1 MHDQSQVRRRLK
13 RLNQLKRFING
24 STRMDMMNQE
34 TIAIDRIGQCGRIL
48 SQRFKSTALF
58 LAFLLLFSSAAVA
71 QLTTADIV
79 GTVTDATGAVVPNAN
94 IVLTNLETN
103 EKRTSQSNG
112 SGDYNFTLLP
122 VGHYS
127 IAVKATGFEASITKD
142 LPVEAGDRARSDIHL
157 QLGAESTIVEVTAQ
171 TPLLQAD
178 NATVS
183 STVTAKAVQD
193 LPLNGRNFVQL
204 VALVPGANPGAG
216 NGLSSGGRPDD
227 RRTNAAGLSVNGQD
241 ESLNNW
247 VVDGVDDNERVI
259 GSIGVKPNVEGIQEI
274 TVETNSYAPEAGRTA
289 GGVINIVTRS
299 GTNHFHGSVYE
310 YFRNDIFD
318 GRNFFQTTGNK
329 PELRQNQYGAS
340 IGGPIFRDKTFFYFD
355 YEGFRQV
362 EGVTD
367 TGTVPTIAEYDDI
380 NSLNGGSPQALL
392 SSSNGTLQA
401 YNGAIPA
408 TGGPV
413 PINQVALNYLKLFPA
428 PTNSNLG
435 SNYVISPS
443 KTQNYNTYDARL
455 DHKLND
461 KNLLFARFTYNSV
474 DTFTPP
480 NFGTV
485 NGLQISGGRF
495 NFDGPATDIAQQYEL
510 GYTHIFTPSLLLD
523 LRAGFTRINNLS
535 LPLNYGI
542 NADQTVGFP
551 AAMTSFSPF
560 ANSLTPFLL
569 GPFGDIGDGAY
580 VPLQDIDNT
589 YQYGGTVSWTK
600 GNHNIKLGASLMR
613 RQARNVQSASAV
625 GQFQFNLT
633 TDSVSGDQLATQN
646 NQIASALLGA
656 YQSQARNFNITPPDY
671 RSWEPSGFAQD
682 SWKVSP
688 KLTVIYGLRYEVFTP
703 FTEAHNH
710 ISNYDFLEALS
721 NPASATSSALKIAG
735 VNGVSDT
742 AGIPTQHNNVAPRV
756 GFAFSARPTT
766 VIRGGYGLSYFPDNY
781 TSNGDLKNAPFT
793 SVNSPSC
800 QSTLAVQIESY
811 IVNGAAAP
819 VQPPTGQNGDC
830 ALQSQYGNF
839 SQGIIQPSAPT
850 AAQLANLSQIPGL
863 SFVAEQVKFKNAL
876 IQQFNLQIEQQVGP
890 NVFTLGYVGN
900 IGQHLPES
908 INNVNQALPYNP
920 YAPIGS
926 TQNPVGGVRPLDAAF
941 HAVGPNAA
949 GNISYL
955 ATGGVSNYNG
965 LQASFQR
972 RFTHGL
978 AFDAN
983 YTWAKGLSDTSTFS
997 QQGDQGW
1004 SNANPF
1010 NIRQIEY
1017 GNTDTDLQNRF
1028 ALSVN
1033 YELQYGKEF
1042 TGIKK
1047 ALLTGWDT
1055 NMIAL
1060 WQTGKVFSIVESGS
1074 GADNPI
1080 GDNPADPTKAY
1091 GYNNRA
1097 VPQNANGADRPDTIA
1112 NPRLSHKTL
1121 TEFFNT
1127 AAFAPQPLGT
1137 IGTTARNS
1145 IFGPHFR
1152 DVDLSLFKDFPVT
1165 ERATIQF
1172 RVETFNISN
1181 TPNFFIANNNSS
1193 NQEFGNASFG
1203 QITATDPNY
1212 NPRQYQFVLKVL
1224 F

>member
-1 MHDQSQVRRRLK
+1 
-13 RLNQLKRFING
+13 
-24 STRMDMMNQE
+24 MNYKA
-34 TIAIDRIGQCGRIL
+34 TKYLIWTGQPKDTIL
-48 SQRFKSTALF
+48 SAWRKA
-58 LAFLLLFSSAAVA
+58 AFLLVLLFAFTSAAFC
-71 QLTTADIV
+71 QLTTADIL
-79 GTVTDATGAVVPNAN
+79 GSVTDATGAVVPNAK
-94 IVLTNLETN
+94 ITLTNLGTN
-103 EKRTSQSNG
+103 ETRTGQSNA
-112 SGDYNFTLLP
+112 SGEYTFTLLP

-127 IAVKATGFEASITKD
+127 VTVKAPGFQESITKD
-142 LPVEAGDRARSDIHL
+142 LPVEAGDRARNDVHL
-157 QLGAESTIVEVTAQ
+157 TLGAETTIVEVTAS

-178 NATVS
+178 SATVS

-247 VVDGVDDNERVI
+247 VVDGIDDNERII
-259 GSIGVKPNVEGIQEI
+259 GTIGVKPNVEGIQEI
-274 TVETNSYAPEAGRTA
+274 TIQTNSYAPEAGRTA
-289 GGVINIVTRS
+289 GGVINIVTKS
-299 GTNHFHGSVYE
+299 GTNQFHGSVYE

-318 GRNFFQTTGNK
+318 GRNFFQNTGPK

-340 IGGPIFRDKTFFYFD
+340 IGGPIFRNRTFFYFD

-362 EGVTD
+362 SGVTD
-367 TGTVPTIAEYDDI
+367 TGTVPTIQEYNAI
-380 NSLNGGSPQALL
+380 HSLNGLTPQSLL
-392 SSSNGTLQA
+392 SSANGTLQA
-401 YNGAIPA
+401 YQGLIPA

-413 PINQVALNYLKLFPA
+413 PINPIALNYLKLFPA
-428 PTNSNLG
+428 PTSNALS
-435 SNYVISPS
+435 SNFTISPN
-443 KTQNYNTYDARL
+443 KTQNYNTYDARI

-461 KNLLFARFTYNSV
+461 RNLLFARFSYNNV

-485 NGLQISGGRF
+485 NGLQISGGRY
-495 NFDGPATDIAQQYEL
+495 NFDGPATNEAQQYEL
-510 GYTHIFTPSLLLD
+510 GYTHIFSPGLLVD

-551 AAMTSFSPF
+551 ASMTSFSPF

-589 YQYGGTVSWTK
+589 FQYSGTVSWNK
-600 GNHNIKLGASLMR
+600 GNHDIKLGASLIR

-625 GQFQFNLT
+625 GQFQFNLES
-633 TDSVSGDQLATQN
+633 DNVSLPTNTAAQNQLATQN
-646 NQIASALLGA
+646 NQIASALLGG
-656 YQSQARNFNITPPDY
+656 YNSQQRNFNITPPDY
-671 RSWEPSGFAQD
+671 RSWEPSVFAQD
-682 SWKVSP
+682 SWKLTP
-688 KLTVIYGLRYEVFTP
+688 RLTVIYGLRYEIFTP

-710 ISNYDFLEALS
+710 ISNYDFFGALS
-721 NPASATSSALKIAG
+721 DPASATNSALKIAG
-735 VNGVSDT
+735 VNGVNDN
-742 AGIPTQHNNVAPRV
+742 AGIATQHNNVAPRV
-756 GFAFSARPTT
+756 GFAFSARPST
-766 VIRGGYGLSYFPDNY
+766 VIRGGYGLSYFPGNY

-793 SVNSPSC
+793 SVNTPSC
-800 QSTLAVQIESY
+800 QSTIAVQIESFQ
-811 IVNGAAAP
+811 NGGTL
-819 VQPPTGQNGDC
+819 PTGQNPDC
-830 ALQSQYGNF
+830 ALQGQFGNF

-850 AAQLANLSQIPGL
+850 AAQLGNLSLIPGL
-863 SFVAEQVKFKNAL
+863 AFVAEQPNFKNAL
-876 IQQFNLQIEQQVGP
+876 IQQFNLQIEQQVGA
-890 NVFTLGYVGN
+890 NVFIIGYVGN

-908 INNVNQALPYNP
+908 VNNVNQALPYDP

-926 TQNPVGGVRPLDAAF
+926 ARNPVGGVRPLTPFFAPA
-941 HAVGPNAA
+941 GPNAP
-949 GNISYL
+949 GTITNLES
-955 ATGGVSNYNG
+955 GGISNYSG

-972 RFTHGL
+972 RFTKGL
-978 AFDAN
+978 AIDAN
-983 YTWAKGLSDTSTFS
+983 YTWAKGLADTSTYS

-1004 SNANPF
+1004 TNANPF
-1010 NIRQIEY
+1010 NIRGTEY
-1017 GNTDTDLQNRF
+1017 GNADTDIQNRF
-1028 ALSVN
+1028 ALSLN

-1047 ALLTGWDT
+1047 AFLSGWQT

-1060 WQTGKVFSIVESGS
+1060 WQSGKVFSVVSSGS

-1080 GDNPADPTKAY
+1080 GDDPANPTVAH
-1091 GYNNRA
+1091 GFNNRA
-1097 VPQNANGADRPDTIA
+1097 VPQNNNGADRPDTIA
-1112 NPRLSHKTL
+1112 DPRLSHKTL

-1137 IGTTARNS
+1137 IGTTPRNS

-1152 DVDLSLFKDFPVT
+1152 DVDLSLFKNFPVT
-1165 ERATIQF
+1165 ERVNLQF

-1181 TPNFFIANNNSS
+1181 TPNFFIGNNNTS

-1212 NPRQYQFVLKVL
+1212 NPRQYQFVLKAQ